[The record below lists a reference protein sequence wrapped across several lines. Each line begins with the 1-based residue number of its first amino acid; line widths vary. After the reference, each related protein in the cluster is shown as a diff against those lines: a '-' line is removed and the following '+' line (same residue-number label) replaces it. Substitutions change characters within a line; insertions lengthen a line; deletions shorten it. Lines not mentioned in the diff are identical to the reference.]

1 MSDTE
6 RKPKRVKR
14 TTNPRLRDVRGRTA
28 KGADPRTETFAKT
41 DLIGL
46 RMTSHMIEAIDDWC
60 KDQPEPISRS
70 EAMRCLINFALFA
83 GPTLEI
89 WANDEKHDIEFR
101 KNVKFLLSKYKA
113 VRESYR
119 LK

>member
-1 MSDTE
+1 MTDTE
-6 RKPKRVKR
+6 GKPKRSKKTPSLR
-14 TTNPRLRDVRGRTA
+14 IRDVRGRTA
-28 KGADPRTETFAKT
+28 QGTDPGTETFAKT

-46 RMTSHMIEAIDDWC
+46 RMTAHMIEAIDDWC

-70 EAMRCLINFALFA
+70 EAMRCLINFALYA

-89 WANDEKHDIEFR
+89 WANDKNYDIEFR
-101 KNVKFLLSKYKA
+101 KSVKFLLTKYKA